1 MFTTGI
7 FVSSLLRIS
16 TFGDWRI
23 SGAGRGKT
31 KKKKKSSSS
40 SNNNNFFVVLCEN
53 KEPLPFYETI
63 LNKTEVDYYEKN
75 HLLYLERRTLVLN
88 IATVPYIA

>member
-31 KKKKKSSSS
+31 KKKSKAAVAVTTTFLLFCVKKRA
-40 SNNNNFFVVLCEN
+40 LT
-53 KEPLPFYETI
+53 FYETI
-63 LNKTEVDYYEKN
+63 LNKTEVDYYENN
-75 HLLYLERRTLVLN
+75 HLYLERWTLVLN